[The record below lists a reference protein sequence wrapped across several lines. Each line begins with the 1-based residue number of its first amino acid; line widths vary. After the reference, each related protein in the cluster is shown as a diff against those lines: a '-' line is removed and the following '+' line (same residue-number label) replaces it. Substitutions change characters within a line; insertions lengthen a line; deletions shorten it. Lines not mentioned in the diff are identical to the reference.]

1 VFSRQVLN
9 AVGLVRL
16 TPPKANP
23 FRPFCHT
30 RRAPVTKRVQLISDM
45 ADPQLRSVA
54 FYLIGTGVLN
64 AIRPAS
70 VMR

>member
-1 VFSRQVLN
+1 MLPGEVVN
-9 AVGLVRL
+9 AIGLIRL
-16 TPPKANP
+16 TPPDAD
-23 FRPFCHT
+23 PFCTCHHAGRLSVT
-30 RRAPVTKRVQLISDM
+30 EPHSSLYRATTTHHWVCL
-45 ADPQLRSVA
+45 